1 MPTMATEGDSVKII
15 QIYEKENQGHKIPVA
30 QYKGI
35 VKLVTF

>member
-1 MPTMATEGDSVKII
+1 MIIKII